1 MLKRTIVIGLLVVGG
16 FVLNGCTTDQYG
28 NKHVNKTVAGAG
40 IGAVGGGL
48 LGSAVGGTNGAII
61 GAGAGAV
68 GGGLIGHQ
76 MQNQ

>member
-16 FVLNGCTTDQYG
+16 LMLNGCADTRT
-28 NKHVNKTVAGAG
+28 NRTLAGAG

-48 LGSAVGGTNGAII
+48 IGNAVGGSTGTIV

-68 GGGLIGHQ
+68 GGGLIGH
-76 MQNQ
+76 NY